1 MSYLLNRFVNEQ
13 LKDNNDPI
21 SIQACV
27 QEVQE
32 AFALNCD
39 EAETAVMDILVGT
52 YLTPSQFV
60 TKYSDTLLPVMK
72 RLADQ

>member
-1 MSYLLNRFVNEQ
+1 MSYLLNRFIREQ

-39 EAETAVMDILVGT
+39 EAETAVMDVLVGT
-52 YLTPSQFV
+52 YLTPSEFV
-60 TKYSDTLLPVMK
+60 TKYSDVLLPVMK
-72 RLADQ
+72 RLADR

>member
-21 SIQACV
+21 SIQAC
-27 QEVQE
+27 VQE